1 MTMHL
6 AESQC
11 TIKEARRFARLGKVG
26 GDLKVG
32 DENVDRP
39 SREGGTG
46 QLKLSQYTVDSGGRA
61 QPTSFLHSGGCVR
74 GCRT

>member
-1 MTMHL
+1 MTVHL

-11 TIKEARRFARLGKVG
+11 TIKEVRRFARIGKVG

-39 SREGGTG
+39 SR
-46 QLKLSQYTVDSGGRA
+46 GRGHR
-61 QPTSFLHSGGCVR
+61 PTKAFSVHRRQQWASPADVIPS
-74 GCRT
+74 